1 MPVTYPAMTDCVT
14 RLAPSPTGALHLG
27 NMRTFLINWAA
38 ARQAGWRIVFR
49 VEDLDGPRVKP
60 EASQQAIDIL
70 GWLGMDWD
78 GGVLYQSHDLSPYAE
93 ALAKLD
99 RQGLTYR
106 CPATRREILAAASA
120 PHVDDHE
127 QRYPG
132 LYRPAPGKNLP
143 PIPDDADTAIR
154 VIVPDG
160 EIEFADELLGPQAVD
175 VQQQVGDFIVQTKAG
190 LPSYQ
195 LAVVVDDA
203 RQGVTDVVRGDDLLR
218 STARQVFLQQALGL
232 GQPPRYHHV
241 PLVYGEDGH
250 RLAKRHGD
258 TRTAMYREQGVRPE
272 RIVGL
277 LAWWSGL
284 TDTRTE
290 LSTPEF
296 LAAFDWAKLPPAPIT
311 FTPADH
317 QWLMQK
323 N

>member
-1 MPVTYPAMTDCVT
+1 MTDRVT

-38 ARQAGWRIVFR
+38 ARQNGWTIVMRI
-49 VEDLDGPRVKP
+49 EDLDGPRVKP

-78 GGVLYQSHDLSPYAE
+78 GEAIYQSHGLSPYQD
-93 ALAKLD
+93 ALDALSRK
-99 RQGLTYR
+99 RLTYR
-106 CPATRREILAAASA
+106 CPATRSEILAAASA
-120 PHVDDHE
+120 PHADDHE

-132 LYRPAPGKNLP
+132 LYRPANRPADAP
-143 PIPDDADTAIR
+143 PIQDDANTAIR

-160 EIEFADELLGPQAVD
+160 EIAFTDELLGTQAVD

-203 RQGVTDVVRGDDLLR
+203 RQGVTEVVRGDDLLR
-218 STARQVFLQQALGL
+218 STARQVFLQDALGL
-232 GQPPRYHHV
+232 SPRPRYYHV
-241 PLVYGEDGH
+241 PLVLGEDGH

-258 TRTAMYREQGVRPE
+258 TRTAMYREHGVRSE

-277 LAWWSGL
+277 LAWWCGL
-284 TDTRTE
+284 TDTRE
-290 LSTPEF
+290 EVSTGEF
-296 LAAFDWAKLPPAPIT
+296 LEAFDWTKLSTDPIT
-311 FTPADH
+311 FTPEDH
-317 QWLMQK
+317 QWLMQ
-323 N
+323 NT